1 MSNSEPVGVELT
13 EAMAVTLCR
22 EACMNYSPDDV
33 RGCTDCWTVAKV
45 LAETVAARQA
55 PTVALDVE
63 TAAAELFA
71 LGPYCGDMC
80 GEWVTACAWCKG
92 HYGSMA
98 GGLIAVDPRRTE
110 AEVKAEA
117 RERIV
122 RAIAG
127 SVPCGC
133 ELRHDGSE
141 DPIAAAYVQA
151 LGDAAR
157 IAAGAP
163 DA

>member
-1 MSNSEPVGVELT
+1 MRAPDPLREALTALADEWTRGRVRDETDRALGSVIRALLDAHPAPEPV
-13 EAMAVTLCR
+13 
-22 EACMNYSPDDV
+22 
-33 RGCTDCWTVAKV
+33 V

-63 TAAAELFA
+63 AVAAELFA

-98 GGLIAVDPRRTE
+98 GDLVAVDPRRTE

-117 RERIV
+117 LREAADELEPISLEV
-122 RAIAG
+122 SAG
-127 SVPCGC
+127 FLPDW
-133 ELRHDGSE
+133 LRKCADQ
-141 DPIAAAYVQA
+141 I
-151 LGDAAR
+151 
-157 IAAGAP
+157 AGAP